1 MWEPEKVTSLGR
13 INGIVMAEFS
23 MHIIQLDGT
32 GAARVE
38 VAGVEYWFDGLARGY
53 IDDRIYNFKG
63 IIEPAGT
70 KTYST
75 ILNSSQ
81 H

>member
-13 INGIVMAEFS
+13 INGIVIAEFP

-38 VAGVEYWFDGLARGY
+38 VAGVEYWFDGLERGY
-53 IDDRIYNFKG
+53 IDDRFIASK
-63 IIEPAGT
+63 A
-70 KTYST
+70 
-75 ILNSSQ
+75 SSSLPEQ
-81 H
+81 KPTVLL